1 MASTKIDDLIKEVN
15 SQIESNLSKKENNEI
30 LIVENFKKLNLLIED
45 LGLENPE
52 LYGYY
57 KYQYHNKYSSFLFAT
72 NNADKANNHG
82 KLSKIH
88 EEYYIKIWEKKVK
101 PEISLQHPDND
112 WYLVEKFFENDDK
125 FDLYDDIFK
134 KIESLNLID
143 HDIIQNLNDLKERL
157 TTINKKK
164 LNNFIEYTILDE
176 CSENLKFLIYNIIN
190 KLNND
195 TSSIKKSIN
204 ENLQELEIVM
214 MKEVYGIKID
224 FMQKVIVS
232 STPEKLLF
240 NEQVVKTEENIR
252 KCYRKLVRSF
262 SPDTPQWINDENQ
275 ALANKLTQII
285 NNLRDD
291 FLKQLDDHRLAI
303 DDMDNYE
310 KKGDD
315 SWRRSRD
322 IMFAMSK
329 EWEKLKCFK
338 KDDLENLNAKE
349 LENMR
354 TKYILE
360 SYNLYRG
367 ACRIADKKNLVD
379 KQIYLRGNM
388 SLVLYSSGDYIEA
401 QLYAIASIQFIFKN
415 SNIISA
421 KILANAKKILEK
433 VKGITHEIEV
443 TNQDNLN
450 DELNGD
456 VNNILAMVKVKDD
469 NSSLNFIENEFSFN
483 QKNMIQ
489 GTLNRYLGEL
499 ALQRTI
505 SCDKSLVNYKTPE
518 EFILKTKE
526 KAKLYK
532 TKGVTVG
539 VLGVGSIGAGAGVLI
554 TTTTGAEI
562 LATLGLITGTS
573 VASPLVAIGAIVGTS
588 CILKTGYGVI
598 QESRDLLKEPKI
610 REKLNKIVSEAVI
623 FHEIKEY
630 GKFIDKLSEYYDND
644 ECLLK
649 LKKAQDTVN
658 TLKITESLIKHGFR
672 PDGIGYLLN
681 LIGEALISGI
691 VKIDGFT
698 RSDLVSK
705 AKDVY
710 LGILNEKLVK
720 EAEILDERIT
730 ELRKKNLASKFNEI
744 SDTFKLKDYSWIAKE
759 HIKDAEKM
767 PFKTRLEEV
776 RNIAK
781 LNIAIIRI
789 MNADKDDLEDAK
801 NHIEDVRNSVKRNN
815 IFTFKTNLRLDA
827 IEDFFW
833 IVSGQIICDEELNQ
847 PEIKYKKNENT
858 EGYLVY
864 LEENFKKAKNISEKV
879 NIRIEIAKFNESKA
893 QNKSNLLEGLEF
905 WEYAK
910 IDYQKA
916 LVLEKTNIEAGIG
929 FSRCLLHLS
938 EFSNVISFLEN
949 NKNLSNDSEYWLN
962 CGISYRKRNN
972 FHKADNFISEAL
984 KKDPRNTRALHERE
998 LISKLRNKDYK
1009 FDQKPKIDI
1018 KEDYF
1023 LNNQRINE
1031 KRRYK
1036 ILSIDGGGVRGIIPA
1051 LWLNEIERRTSKP
1064 ISHLFNMVAGTSAG
1078 GIIAAGLT
1086 IPNIVAR
1093 DPIYLGEQI
1102 IGYTDVLS
1110 SYEPRY
1116 TACKIFQ
1123 LFKTQSKDIFNS
1135 NNSFFSYL
1143 NWFPRE
1149 YISEKYTD
1157 NGRKT
1162 LFNDYFG
1169 NTQIKDALT
1178 DLIIPTYSE
1187 NMGKQPY
1194 LFNSKDSE
1202 RNTTT
1207 FLDVLMA
1214 TSAAP
1219 TFFKSYQITGK
1230 GEFLDGGI
1238 NLNNPAMRVYTESPG
1253 RNSEKT
1259 FVLSLG
1265 TGTYIPEPSNPD
1277 KYRGKLFWAMNFSNV
1292 ALSAQEGNV
1301 DIELNNLLNNDYPKT
1316 FGNRYQRW
1324 QVFMEKSIALD
1335 AYDDESLNELIGMG
1349 KQYIEEEQDQFNKLM
1364 DILQDDD

>member
-1 MASTKIDDLIKEVN
+1 MI
-15 SQIESNLSKKENNEI
+15 
-30 LIVENFKKLNLLIED
+30 
-45 LGLENPE
+45 
-52 LYGYY
+52 
-57 KYQYHNKYSSFLFAT
+57 
-72 NNADKANNHG
+72 
-82 KLSKIH
+82 
-88 EEYYIKIWEKKVK
+88 
-101 PEISLQHPDND
+101 
-112 WYLVEKFFENDDK
+112 
-125 FDLYDDIFK
+125 
-134 KIESLNLID
+134 
-143 HDIIQNLNDLKERL
+143 
-157 TTINKKK
+157 
-164 LNNFIEYTILDE
+164 
-176 CSENLKFLIYNIIN
+176 
-190 KLNND
+190 
-195 TSSIKKSIN
+195 
-204 ENLQELEIVM
+204 
-214 MKEVYGIKID
+214 KEVYGIKID

-240 NEQVVKTEENIR
+240 NEQVVTTEENI
-252 KCYRKLVRSF
+252 KNCYRKLVRSF

-291 FLKQLDDHRLAI
+291 FLKHLDDHRLAI

-322 IMFAMSK
+322 IKFAMSK
-329 EWEKLKCFK
+329 EWEKLICFEK
-338 KDDLENLNAKE
+338 AYLENLNVKE
-349 LENMR
+349 LQNMK

-360 SYNLYRG
+360 SYNFYRG

-421 KILANAKKILEK
+421 KILAYAKKILEK
-433 VKGITHEIEV
+433 VKGLTHEIEV
-443 TNQDNLN
+443 TNKDNLN
-450 DELNGD
+450 EELNGD

-469 NSSLNFIENEFSFN
+469 NSSLNVIENEFSFN

-489 GTLNRYLGEL
+489 GTLNKYLGEL
-499 ALQRTI
+499 ALQRTM

-526 KAKLYK
+526 KAELYK

-539 VLGVGSIGAGAGVLI
+539 VFGGLLGSIGAGTGVLI

-562 LATLGLITGTS
+562 LATLGLITGTA
-573 VASPLVAIGAIVGTS
+573 VASPLVAIGAIVGAS
-588 CILKTGYGVI
+588 CIATGFLKTGYGLI
-598 QESRDLLKEPKI
+598 KESKDMLKEPSI
-610 REKLNKIVSEAVI
+610 REKLNMIVSEAVI
-623 FHEIKEY
+623 FHENKEY
-630 GKFIDKLSEYYDND
+630 GKFIDKLSESYDKD

-658 TLKITESLIKHGFR
+658 TDKITESLIDHGFR

-698 RSDLVSK
+698 RTDLVSK

-710 LGILNEKLVK
+710 FGILNEKLEN
-720 EAEILDERIT
+720 EAAILDKRIT
-730 ELRKKNLASKFNEI
+730 ELRKKNLASRFNEI
-744 SDTFKLKDYSWIAKE
+744 SDTFRLKDYSWIAKE

-767 PFKTRLEEV
+767 PFKSRLEEV

-789 MNADKDDLEDAK
+789 MNGDKGDLEDAK
-801 NHIEDVRNSVKRNN
+801 NRIEDVRNSVKNN
-815 IFTFKTNLRLDA
+815 NTFTFKTNLRLDA

-833 IVSGQIICDEELNQ
+833 IVSGQIICDKELIK
-847 PEIKYKKNENT
+847 PEIKFKKNENT
-858 EGYLVY
+858 EEYLVY
-864 LEENFKKAKNISEKV
+864 LEENFKKAKTISEKV
-879 NIRIEIAKFNESKA
+879 NIRIEIAQFNERKA
-893 QNKSNLLEGLEF
+893 QNKSNLVEGLEF

-916 LVLEKTNIEAGIG
+916 FVLEKTNIEAGIG

-949 NKNLSNDSEYWLN
+949 NKNLSNISEYWLN

-972 FHKADNFISEAL
+972 YHKADNFINEAL
-984 KKDPRNTRALHERE
+984 KKDPNNTRALNERA
-998 LISKLRNKDYK
+998 LISKLKENHK
-1009 FDQKPKIDI
+1009 FDQKPEIDI
-1018 KEDYF
+1018 KEEYF
-1023 LNNQRINE
+1023 LSNQRINE

-1093 DPIYLGEQI
+1093 DPIYQGEQI
-1102 IGYTDVLS
+1102 IGNNDVLS
-1110 SYEPRY
+1110 SYEPRH

-1143 NWFPRE
+1143 NWASRE
-1149 YISEKYTD
+1149 IIAEKYTD

-1169 NTQIKDALT
+1169 NTQIKDSLT
-1178 DLIIPTYSE
+1178 DLIIPAYCE
-1187 NMGKQPY
+1187 NMGNQPY
-1194 LFNSKDSE
+1194 LFNRKDPE

-1230 GEFLDGGI
+1230 GKFLDGGI

-1259 FVLSLG
+1259 FLLSLG

-1277 KYRGKLFWAMNFSNV
+1277 KYRGKLFWAMNFSGV
-1292 ALSAQEGNV
+1292 ALNAQEGNV
-1301 DIELNNLLNNDYPKT
+1301 DIELNNLLNNGYPEA

-1335 AYDDESLNELIGMG
+1335 AYDDESLNELIEMG

-1364 DILQDDD
+1364 DILQNDD